1 MAQSTTPTNV
11 HLQTTSN
18 TAGCKQALDDI
29 VAAYNGLL
37 KTLQT
42 EITYDK
48 DATKRGGL
56 ANDPVARSLLNQMR
70 ALSTDPITL
79 ANGKSVTMAD
89 VGVRT
94 NQDGS
99 LMIDTTQFN
108 TVMAN
113 SPGLLESVISSGK
126 SAGALERFMNLTDV
140 ITGPT
145 SSLKAE
151 SDTATNTD
159 LAKIATAQQK
169 LNDAMDALQARYLQQ
184 FSDMQTIVNASK
196 TTQDSLTQS
205 MQAWTAGLKA

>member
-1 MAQSTTPTNV
+1 
-11 HLQTTSN
+11 
-18 TAGCKQALDDI
+18 
-29 VAAYNGLL
+29 
-37 KTLQT
+37 
-42 EITYDK
+42 
-48 DATKRGGL
+48 
-56 ANDPVARSLLNQMR
+56 MR

-113 SPGLLESVISSGK
+113 SPGLLESVISTGK

-159 LAKIATAQQK
+159 LTKIATAQQK

-196 TTQDSLTQS
+196 STQDSLTQS
-205 MQAWTAGLKA
+205 MTAWTAGLKG